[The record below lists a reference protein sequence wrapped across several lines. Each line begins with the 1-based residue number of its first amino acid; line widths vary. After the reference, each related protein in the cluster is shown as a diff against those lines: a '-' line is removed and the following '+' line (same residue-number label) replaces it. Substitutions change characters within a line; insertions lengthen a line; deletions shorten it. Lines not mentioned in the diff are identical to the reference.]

1 MLRYHILYGNV
12 TAGNRRS
19 AHKGARLDLVR
30 NNGILRAVK
39 LSYTLDTDGIRTG
52 ALDIGSHT
60 V

>member
-12 TAGNRRS
+12 TTGNRRS

-30 NNGILRAVK
+30 NNGILRAMK
-39 LSYTLDTDGIRTG
+39 LSYTFDTDGIRTSS
-52 ALDIGSHT
+52 LNVGSHT